1 MQEFEILILDEANED
16 LEDVFAYIAYELK
29 MPDTAL
35 TYYLGL
41 LNKIFSLK
49 TSANLFAPN
58 TREFFTRRYGTEV
71 YTINYKKM
79 VIVYNIDENSVVIR
93 RVMPASLVL

>member
-41 LNKIFSLK
+41 LEKIF
-49 TSANLFAPN
+49 
-58 TREFFTRRYGTEV
+58 
-71 YTINYKKM
+71 
-79 VIVYNIDENSVVIR
+79 
-93 RVMPASLVL
+93 